1 MILVVDIGNTNIV
14 LGVFDNDDTLTAT
27 FRMTTQ
33 KRSSDEYGVLMCDML
48 KLKNIAYDNFEAVVV
63 SSVVPSVMYSME
75 SAIIKYF
82 GIKPFIIGPG
92 TRTGIRLAIENPKEM
107 GPDRIAD
114 AAAAYTIYGG
124 PVLVLD
130 FGTATTYDLVSADG
144 SLVAGVTAP
153 GINLC
158 ALALGE
164 GTAMLPDVKI
174 QKPDSILAKNTVTSI
189 QAGLVYGQIGQAEY
203 IIRNMIAEAGIEN
216 VKVVATGGL
225 GKMIA
230 DSTVSID
237 VYDPTLTLEGLKI
250 IWRKNAN
257 RKC

>member
-1 MILVVDIGNTNIV
+1 MLLVVDIGNTNIV
-14 LGVFDNDDTLTAT
+14 LGVYDGDELNAT
-27 FRMTTQ
+27 FRMTTK

-48 KLKNIAYDNFEAVVV
+48 RLKNIAYDNFEAVVV
-63 SSVVPSVMYSME
+63 SSVVPSIMYSME

-92 TRTGIRLAIENPKEM
+92 VKTGIRLAIENPKEM
-107 GPDRIAD
+107 GPDRIVD

-130 FGTATTYDLVSADG
+130 FGTATTYDLVCEDG
-144 SLVAGVTAP
+144 SLIAGVTAP

-158 ALALGE
+158 ASALWE

-174 QKPDSILAKNTVTSI
+174 EKPDSILAKNTVTSM
-189 QAGLVYGQIGQAEY
+189 QAGLVYGQIGQTEY
-203 IIRNMIAEAGIEN
+203 IINSMIKEAGLSN

-230 DSTVSID
+230 DSTDCID
-237 VYDPTLTLEGLKI
+237 VYDQTLTLEGLKI